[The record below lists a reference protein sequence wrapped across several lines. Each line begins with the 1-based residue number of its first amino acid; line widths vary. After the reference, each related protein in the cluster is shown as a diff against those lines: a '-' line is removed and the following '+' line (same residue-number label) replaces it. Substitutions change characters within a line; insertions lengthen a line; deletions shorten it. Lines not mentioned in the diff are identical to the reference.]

1 MTDIA
6 HNVGKNYK
14 MSAKAQNFLHFICE
28 SRRNMLLLQRKNKKE
43 RKMLHQSAYF
53 YGYYFYFASNCEA
66 VSCM

>member
-28 SRRNMLLLQRKNKKE
+28 SRRNMLLLQRKTKKKE
-43 RKMLHQSAYF
+43 KCYIRVHTFTAITFTLQAIVKR
-53 YGYYFYFASNCEA
+53 
-66 VSCM
+66 